1 METGKDFTSEMLDAV
16 LQNCV
21 IWCMIYICALCLHR
35 DESKLC
41 LILWVTPSVSIRHS
55 LGKHQKQQQKR
66 HEDPCYAGKIL
77 QIVFDTLSTQF
88 RQISAGINTYI
99 VMNVQG
105 GSVPKWIELEL
116 VSGKYWIF
124 PHFWHSFPL
133 RSVLGPSLKGGPWK
147 PEVCPEKSKEAVR
160 LVVKTFSQWVVSRWN
175 GLPREVIEFLSLQV
189 FKGH

>member
-21 IWCMIYICALCLHR
+21 IWRMIYICALCLHR

-41 LILWVTPSVSIRHS
+41 LILWVTPSVSISHS

-88 RQISAGINTYI
+88 RQISVGINTYI

-124 PHFWHSFPL
+124 SHFWHSFL
-133 RSVLGPSLKGGPWK
+133 VRSVLGPSLKVE
-147 PEVCPEKSKEAVR
+147 PE
-160 LVVKTFSQWVVSRWN
+160 
-175 GLPREVIEFLSLQV
+175 SLKCVQRRAR
-189 FKGH
+189 KLWG